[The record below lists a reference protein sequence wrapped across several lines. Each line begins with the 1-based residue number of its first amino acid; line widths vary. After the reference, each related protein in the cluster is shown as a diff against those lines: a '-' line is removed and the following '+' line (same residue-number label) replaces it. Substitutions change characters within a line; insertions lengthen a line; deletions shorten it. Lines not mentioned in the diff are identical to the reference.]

1 VVRESKK
8 LKEYEYK
15 KTMRLMSENYPGT
28 GKYFDL
34 ITRLTYT
41 PFDGGKGWIVQI
53 GPVRSTPE

>member
-1 VVRESKK
+1 
-8 LKEYEYK
+8 
-15 KTMRLMSENYPGT
+15 MRLMSENYPGT